1 MPDATLREARTTTK
15 RVARTFSLACRL
27 LPRHL
32 RDDVYRLY
40 LVFRTLDDLVDD
52 GHPHAH
58 ARVGAVEAWC
68 DGDPGRRTREVAML
82 DALARRYALPRDA
95 LRDFCAGMR
104 FDLAAGTC
112 TGEDDLDRYC

>member
-40 LVFRTLDDLVDD
+40 LVFRTLDDLVDE
-52 GHPHAH
+52 HRPEA
-58 ARVGAVEAWC
+58 AERLTAVEDWC
-68 DGDPGRRTREVAML
+68 AGAPPRSPETAILADL
-82 DALARRYALPRDA
+82 DARHDLPRDA
-95 LRDFCAGMR
+95 LADFCRGMR
-104 FDLAAGTC
+104 RS
-112 TGEDDLDRYC
+112 EE